1 MNPTIDTSAH
11 LIELLKNFDDSWN
24 KKTKNSTSFI
34 TLSEIESLLEYLE
47 INTKKIYLEMIN
59 KYIQN
64 IDEKD
69 LVSKKKLNTNL
80 KELNLEIQ
88 KEE

>member
-1 MNPTIDTSAH
+1 MNPTINTSAH